1 MKPDVVLYG
10 ETHKEGERVGE
21 ITRKDLMGPRP
32 DLLLVVGTSLK
43 VPGTKLLVR
52 ELAKVI
58 RPAWTWST
66 ESRSRSSGSE
76 DAEGE
81 DDDEEMPV
89 ASGSTAIS
97 TTCTN
102 ASQTTI
108 KGRKKKPE
116 KVSVIYLNFE
126 FPKPAA
132 EWKDVFD
139 VWLKG
144 DVQEFVEVV
153 KQERKNEEDRKIKKE
168 ADKVEMAKRRVER
181 ETIKAEKALNPIVK
195 VKKEKAPQKIKKE
208 KVVGLKAVGKVK
220 SNAGAGAAR
229 PKPKPKPVSNTCF
242 QPEVIINNQKKAVA
256 SVQTL
261 IGFPVSKA
269 GLTSGR
275 KKK

>member
-10 ETHKEGERVGE
+10 ESHKEGERVGE

-97 TTCTN
+97 TTSTN

-108 KGRKKKPE
+108 KGEGRRKKKPE

-139 VWLKG
+139 VWLRG
-144 DVQEFVEVV
+144 DVQEFVRVV
-153 KQERKNEEDRKIKKE
+153 AEEKKNEEERKIKKE
-168 ADKVEMAKRRVER
+168 LDKVEMARRRVER
-181 ETIKAEKALNPIVK
+181 EKIKAEKALNPV
-195 VKKEKAPQKIKKE
+195 VKIKKE
-208 KVVGLKAVGKVK
+208 KPPPKIKEKKAVGIKAAGKVK
-220 SNAGAGAAR
+220 STVGASAA
-229 PKPKPKPVSNTCF
+229 KTKPVSSTYSK
-242 QPEVIINNQKKAVA
+242 PEVVVYLKNKAAA
-256 SVQTL
+256 SVQTS
-261 IGFPVSKA
+261 IPFPVSKSSI
-269 GLTSGR
+269 TSER